1 MTLVRVPPAGAT
13 QADELLPERSLSGH
27 VSHAGLLDDL
37 EYGNCLGSKL
47 HLAVAA
53 VLWVHTIE
61 DVTTGLCDFR
71 YGR

>member
-1 MTLVRVPPAGAT
+1 M
-13 QADELLPERSLSGH
+13 
-27 VSHAGLLDDL
+27 SHAGLLDDL